1 MGPSDGCHMAKL
13 PSLII
18 AAAFGLKRCLCVP
31 RRRGVALTYILASC
45 VGMMETECGL
55 TLSSPRQPAE
65 VRRWVLQLKPPLF
78 SSLLC
83 ESGQTVR
90 QLKTWTQ
97 SVLMPCTALKWAVV
111 GTVSGLCLFDEPGR
125 AELVI
130 HLGPG

>member
-1 MGPSDGCHMAKL
+1 M
-13 PSLII
+13 
-18 AAAFGLKRCLCVP
+18 
-31 RRRGVALTYILASC
+31 ALTYILASC
-45 VGMMETECGL
+45 VEMMETECGL
-55 TLSSPRQPAE
+55 TLSSLRQPAE

-130 HLGPG
+130 RLGPG